1 MTQNSEEIL
10 SKIEP
15 FICGDVDVNQLQVHT
30 VLARELITW
39 NRFDLAFKLF
49 FIEMQLLNP
58 SLGEKYYEQ
67 HLRAF
72 GLGQIREPG
81 NPLKSSLEQ
90 FISEF
95 NNIFKSIRECG
106 FRESISLLPLALD
119 GSIANGAHRLA
130 AAIYL
135 NLRVSVLNTKL
146 PTSLYDYKYFK
157 ERNVSSEILDL
168 MACKFVEHSRNT
180 YIAFLWP
187 SIAGYEKEVEK
198 FIPRIVYKKELKLNI
213 NGAHNLLTQIYR
225 GEDWIGNFENGYAGI
240 NGKMNEC
247 FGLNKTLTVIAFQ
260 ANSLEDVVNIKSKVR
275 SKFKLGK
282 HSIHITDN
290 FEESIDISRLV
301 FNDNSIH
308 FLNYAKP
315 YKFFDNKEI
324 LKFIRR
330 KIYDSSTPR
339 ESVVIDGGAVLSLY
353 GIRKS
358 SDIDYISTS
367 RINEHYSDLFSFESH
382 LNQLT
387 YHQTAA
393 ENLIWDPHFY
403 FWFEGLKFI
412 SLNQIYEMKKK
423 RDELKDRVD
432 CSAISALIKN
442 QNFKIY
448 IIKVTQNFLYFKLKI
463 YFLIYY
469 FLKKFGLLNFVKK
482 FLKR

>member
-1 MTQNSEEIL
+1 MTQNAEEVL

-15 FICGDVDVNQLQVHT
+15 FIRGDIDVNQLQVHT

-49 FIEMQLLNP
+49 FIEMQFSNP

-67 HLRAF
+67 HLRSF

-81 NPLKSSLEQ
+81 NPLKSSLEH

-95 NNIFKSIRECG
+95 NNIFKSIQECG
-106 FRESISLLPLALD
+106 FKESISLLPLALD

-130 AAIYL
+130 SAIYL
-135 NLRVSVLNTKL
+135 NLKVSVLNTNL
-146 PTSLYDYKYFK
+146 PPSLYDYKYFK

-168 MACKFVEHSRNT
+168 VACKFVEHSRNT

-187 SIAGYEKEVEK
+187 SIAGKEKEVEK
-198 FIPRIVYKKELKLNI
+198 FIPRIVYKKELKLSI

-225 GEDWIGNFENGYAGI
+225 GEDWTGNFEDGYAGI
-240 NGKMNEC
+240 KGKMNEC
-247 FGLNKTLTVIAFQ
+247 FRLNKPLTIIAFQ
-260 ANSLEDVVNIKSKVR
+260 ANSLEDVVNIKSEVR

-290 FEESIDISRLV
+290 FEESMDISRLV

-315 YKFFDNKEI
+315 YQFFDNKEK
-324 LKFIRR
+324 LQFIRD
-330 KIYDSSTPR
+330 KLCDSSVPP
-339 ESVVIDGGAVLSLY
+339 ESVVIDGGTVLSLY

-367 RINEHYSDLFSFESH
+367 RINAHNSDLLSFDSH
-382 LNQLT
+382 LNQLI

-403 FWFEGLKFI
+403 FWYEGLKFV

-423 RDELKDRVD
+423 RGELKDRVD
-432 CSAISALIKN
+432 CRAFSALIN
-442 QNFKIY
+442 NNIFTFF
-448 IIKVTQNFLYFKLKI
+448 IIKSTQNILYLKVKI

-469 FLKKFGLLNFVKK
+469 FLKKFGLLNVVKK
-482 FLKR
+482 LLKR